1 MTERDVSNDPA
12 DYLAGLCILVALGV
26 MVLMPAAWFIA
37 TGHWFAFFLTIF
49 FGKFAAWI
57 VTAPLIDD
65 EED

>member
-1 MTERDVSNDPA
+1 MTRDVSNDPC

-37 TGHWFAFFLTIF
+37 TGHWLAFFLTIF
-49 FGKFAAWI
+49 FGKFAGYV

>member
-1 MTERDVSNDPA
+1 MTHDVSNDPA
-12 DYLAGLCILVALGV
+12 DYLAGLCILVALA
-26 MVLMPAAWFIA
+26 VLILAPAAAFVA

>member
-1 MTERDVSNDPA
+1 MTNYQD
-12 DYLAGLCILVALGV
+12 DYLHDYLLGV
-26 MVLMPAAWFIA
+26 LVLNGMAISILAPALWFIA
-37 TGHWFAFFLTIF
+37 TGHWLAFFLTIF